1 MILAPYLAE
10 AGLVGRGEN
19 GMSNVVAFRPER
31 NSRVVVHARD
41 EGAEILFFTGI
52 RYVREELLLV
62 LTEPAPD
69 AADQAAAEAR
79 EDFATERLKA

>member
-1 MILAPYLAE
+1 MILTPYLAE

-31 NSRVVVHARD
+31 TGRAVVRRD

-52 RYVREELLLV
+52 RYIRDELPLAP
-62 LTEPAPD
+62 TEPEPD
-69 AADQAAAEAR
+69 AADQAAADGG